1 MKLTA
6 VVKLL
11 PTDEQRQILLQ
22 TIERANAACNWISE
36 QAWEAKTFA
45 RVPVH
50 RLTYHPVR
58 ERYELT
64 AQMAVRCIGKVVDA
78 YKKDKKTRRQ
88 FKPHGAV
95 AYDGRILNWRIPDK
109 QVSIWTLNGRTT
121 VNFVCGKYHELLL
134 QYQQGESDLVYRKGK
149 FYLYT
154 TCEVPED
161 TLIDVEGFLGID
173 LGVVNIAAD
182 SDGEVFSGAVINGVR
197 HRHRRLRTKLQKKG
211 TKSAKRLLKK
221 LSGKERRFAEH
232 VNHTISKRIVAKARG
247 TGRGIALED
256 LSGIRDRVTAR
267 KPKRATLHSWSFY
280 SLRSKIE
287 YKAKRAG
294 VPVTLVDPRNSSRTC
309 PQCGCVDKRNRPN
322 QATFSCVSCG
332 YSSLAD
338 TVAATVL
345 SRRAVVNL
353 PYAVSDLGQIPPE
366 LQSRR
371 L

>member
-11 PTDEQRQILLQ
+11 PTDEQRQTLLE

-36 QAWEAKTFA
+36 QAWQIQAFGQFGLHKLYYSDIRQQF
-45 RVPVH
+45 
-50 RLTYHPVR
+50 
-58 ERYELT
+58 ELS
-64 AQMAVRCIGKVVDA
+64 AQMAVRCLGKVADS
-78 YKKDKKTRRQ
+78 YKKDRRTKRA

-95 AYDGRILNWRIPDK
+95 AYDSRILNWRIPDK
-109 QVSIWTLNGRTT
+109 QVSIWTLGGRTT
-121 VNFVCGKYHELLL
+121 VNFVCATHHELLL
-134 QYQQGESDLVYRKGK
+134 QYQKGETDLVYRKGK

-154 TCEVPED
+154 TCDIPED
-161 TLIDVEGFLGID
+161 TPIDIEGFLGID

-182 SDGEVFSGAVINGVR
+182 SDGEVFSGAVVNGVR

-232 VNHTISKRIVAKARG
+232 VNHTISKRIVAKAQG
-247 TGRGIALED
+247 TSRGIALED
-256 LSGIRDRVTAR
+256 LTGIRDRVTAR
-267 KPKRATLHSWSFY
+267 KPKRAALHSWSFY

-309 PQCGCVDKRNRPN
+309 PVCGCVDKRNRPT

-338 TVAATVL
+338 AVAATVL
-345 SRRAVVNL
+345 SRRAVVNQ
-353 PYAVSDLGQIPPE
+353 PYAVSDLGANPT
-366 LQSRR
+366 
-371 L
+371 